1 MMAKKNGWRRIA
13 VIATTIVA
21 LGGAVAVLR
30 PYVPWAPRITFAL
43 ATENTLARY
52 DNQLITLL
60 TLEAQAK
67 AAQDWDQAR
76 RLRVLILNKE
86 RKIKEIEALKGK

>member
-1 MMAKKNGWRRIA
+1 MTVKKNGWRLLALVASA
-13 VIATTIVA
+13 VV
-21 LGGAVAVLR
+21 AVAGALAVLK
-30 PYVPWAPRITFAL
+30 PYVPWAPVITFAL
-43 ATENTLARY
+43 ATENTLARF

-67 AAQDWDQAR
+67 AAKDWDQAR

-86 RKIKEIEALKGK
+86 REIKDIEKLKAK